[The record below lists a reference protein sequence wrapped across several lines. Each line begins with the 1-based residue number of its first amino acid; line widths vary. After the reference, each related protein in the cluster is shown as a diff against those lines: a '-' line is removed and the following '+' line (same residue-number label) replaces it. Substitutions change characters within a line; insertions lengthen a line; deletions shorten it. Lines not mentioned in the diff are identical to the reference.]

1 MNEGD
6 IVKFVD
12 FDHSSSDHFDIS
24 SGAYFACYKALSQ
37 APPYEGRLGIILDTD
52 IIAKTS
58 LVWFYTLNNRKTWRL
73 SNSYL
78 KVMSRIDND
87 N

>member
-1 MNEGD
+1 MDKGD

-12 FDHSSSDHFDIS
+12 F
-24 SGAYFACYKALSQ
+24 SGADSKKMTRYRSITQ
-37 APPYEGRLGIILDTD
+37 GPPYEGKLGIVLDTD
-52 IIAKTS
+52 IIGKTS
-58 LVWFYTLNNRKTWRL
+58 LVWFYDLNNRKTWRL

-78 KVMSRIDND
+78 KVISRIDND